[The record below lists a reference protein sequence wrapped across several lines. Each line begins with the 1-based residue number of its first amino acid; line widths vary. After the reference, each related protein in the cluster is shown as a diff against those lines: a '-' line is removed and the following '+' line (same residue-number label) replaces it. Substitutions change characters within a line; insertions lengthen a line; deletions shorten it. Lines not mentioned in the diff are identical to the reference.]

1 MISFRFFVVK
11 RKRVGKNIIDV
22 NSDVEIVENMTRDII
37 CDIRVVWKNVR

>member
-1 MISFRFFVVK
+1 MK